1 MMKRA
6 QHAAPLQGKTRDN
19 VFVVASM
26 FDRRGAACELNPK
39 CWTNI

>member
-26 FDRRGAACELNPK
+26 FDRRGAACCARSPNQL
-39 CWTNI
+39 TQ